1 MSGDGDLAAVLRG
14 FLHARGPSLGVDL
27 VSHTGENVLTLA
39 RVLGTD
45 PAVGR
50 RALRTSYLRI
60 DADSPGCARI
70 SPSFLRKFISFTLFG
85 LEGAAQDGAALDAAF
100 AALVDKH
107 RTISRRK
114 RELAQDL
121 VRELHDLCAAELTG
135 DFAVLICGDVVYD
148 LAHDARRREHSTGIP
163 VRGSDIDLVILLD
176 EPDLHLKDRLETEL
190 LKHKYFWLRHPTIQ
204 EELDFI
210 IKTPGDV
217 RRQAGLET
225 VKDKIAVKVMM
236 ESRVLF
242 EAGDIARRCA
252 AIVQDPGVRG
262 WFDEAEREARTRHE
276 QLEADVYAGLVT
288 DLSAED
294 RSIFFSAE
302 LDELGEFCESR
313 HALTALKP

>member
-1 MSGDGDLAAVLRG
+1 MSADSDLGAALRG
-14 FLHARGPSLGVDL
+14 FLRERGPSLGVDL
-27 VSHTGENVLTLA
+27 VSHTGESVLTLA
-39 RVLGTD
+39 RALGTD

-50 RALRTSYLRI
+50 RAVQTSYLRI
-60 DADSPGCARI
+60 DAESPGSARI

-85 LEGAAQDGAALDAAF
+85 LDGAALDAAF
-100 AALVDKH
+100 EELVDKH
-107 RTISRRK
+107 RTISHRK
-114 RELAQDL
+114 RELAEDL
-121 VRELHDLCAAELTG
+121 VRELHDLCAPDLTG
-135 DFAVLICGDVVYD
+135 DFAVLICGDVVYE

-176 EPDLHLKDRLETEL
+176 EPDLHLKERLESEL
-190 LKHKYFWLRHPTIQ
+190 LKHKYFWLRHPNIQ

-217 RRQAGLET
+217 QRQAGLVT
-225 VKDKIAVKVMM
+225 IKDKIAVKVMM

-262 WFDEAEREARTRHE
+262 WFDEAEREARARHE
-276 QLEADVYAGLVT
+276 QLEADVYAGRVT

-313 HALTALKP
+313 HALMALKP